1 MLHNKRILLG
11 ITGSIAAYKSALLAR
26 ELQRRGAEVR
36 VVMSKA
42 ATEFITPLTLAT
54 LTDHRVYSD
63 FTESVDQGTWTNHV
77 ELGLWADAFLRGA
90 SQVVLTNNP
99 ISGALILGGLFA
111 ADAFVASCGVVGLFG
126 ATATAVLLRLDLQ
139 ATCSGLFGY
148 NGLLVGL
155 GLATFLVGEQW
166 ALLVLSLVL
175 GALSTVLACFFL
187 TRATMYPFIKLG
199 VFMMSNMALSAI
211 ITLVVL
217 PAVLAT
223 VGPPIHL
230 GSLTLTGD
238 VLCRQK
244 VTQKM

>member
-1 MLHNKRILLG
+1 MISASFLGCIYGLVICFAFLLVFLRNWIVAIVAVLHILVVILGSVGLMVVYGWRYGFIEGVCVTTVVGFSVDFVAHVSIAYVESSASDRRARTAQALSELG
-11 ITGSIAAYKSALLAR
+11 IS
-26 ELQRRGAEVR
+26 
-36 VVMSKA
+36 VMS
-42 ATEFITPLTLAT
+42 
-54 LTDHRVYSD
+54 
-63 FTESVDQGTWTNHV
+63 
-77 ELGLWADAFLRGA
+77 
-90 SQVVLTNNP
+90 
-99 ISGALILGGLFA
+99 
-111 ADAFVASCGVVGLFG
+111 
-126 ATATAVLLRLDLQ
+126 
-139 ATCSGLFGY
+139 
-148 NGLLVGL
+148 
-155 GLATFLVGEQW
+155 
-166 ALLVLSLVL
+166 

-238 VLCRQK
+238 VLCRRK